1 MTRKALITAVALL
14 LAVIV
19 NAQYKAGYSD
29 LGDSETVS
37 AFKEHV
43 ATISSVCW
51 LGGPHRKRS
60 R

>member
-29 LGDSETVS
+29 LGDSACSDDFFRYDGRPQGWFGRGE
-37 AFKEHV
+37 A
-43 ATISSVCW
+43 
-51 LGGPHRKRS
+51 HR
-60 R
+60 